1 MAALLTCC
9 SAHHTCCSAHHTC
22 CSTPAAFLMHEV
34 PGRARFFA
42 PALKGDHSRAAELS
56 QRLIATPLAQTADV
70 SAITGSVVVTYDR
83 GVATR
88 DAVFR
93 ALGELGYAASL
104 PTAFSDAGRSRQRDV
119 RGTAFVAKAV
129 LHFILDHALESA
141 VVAVL

>member
-1 MAALLTCC
+1 MAALLTRC
-9 SAHHTCCSAHHTC
+9 SADHACCCAT
-22 CSTPAAFLMHEV
+22 AAFLMHEV

-56 QRLIATPLAQTADV
+56 RRLIATPLVQTADV
-70 SAITGSVVVTYDR
+70 NAITGSVVVTYDR
-83 GVATR
+83 RVETR

-93 ALGELGYAASL
+93 ALGELGYAANL
-104 PTAFSDAGRSRQRDV
+104 PTPLSDAGGPRRRDV
-119 RGTAFVAKAV
+119 SGTAFVAKAV

>member
-9 SAHHTCCSAHHTC
+9 SAHHTCCSA
-22 CSTPAAFLMHEV
+22 TPAFLMHEV

-56 QRLIATPLAQTADV
+56 RRLIASPLVQTAHV

-83 GVATR
+83 GVETR

-93 ALGELGYAASL
+93 TLGELGYAASL
-104 PTAFSDAGRSRQRDV
+104 PTPFLDASGSRQRDV
-119 RGTAFVAKAV
+119 RGAAFVAKAV

>member
-9 SAHHTCCSAHHTC
+9 SADHA
-22 CSTPAAFLMHEV
+22 CSTATAAFLMHEV

-42 PALKGDHSRAAELS
+42 PALKGDHSRAAELGR
-56 QRLIATPLAQTADV
+56 RLVVTPLVQTAHV
-70 SAITGSVVVTYDR
+70 SATTGSVVVTYDR
-83 GVATR
+83 CVETR

-93 ALGELGYAASL
+93 ALGELGYAANL
-104 PTAFSDAGRSRQRDV
+104 PAPFSVAGGSCRRDV
-119 RGTAFVAKAV
+119 GGTAFVAKAV